1 MESKYKFNGNGN
13 PTINGGE
20 EEYHVAVANK
30 RKMVGW
36 GLFLRA
42 VAVVLS
48 LAAAAV
54 MGLDKQTKTVAMP
67 LVPTLPPVNVSVT
80 AQWHY
85 LSAFV

>member
-1 MESKYKFNGNGN
+1 MESQYKVNSNGN
-13 PTINGGE
+13 PRE

-36 GLFLRA
+36 GLFLRV

-54 MGLDKQTKTVAMP
+54 LGLDKQTKTVAMP

-80 AQWHY
+80 AHWHD